1 MPPRTLRYK
10 VRVLQREVVVTVEQA
25 SDGSHVVT
33 SDAAAFDG
41 VTVRASGPTLSVL
54 VGNRMVEL
62 APGVDGAWVA
72 LAGGTTI
79 EVEPERRRGTVRS
92 ATTGSPGSV
101 QAPMPGR
108 VLKVLVAEGERVE
121 TGTGLVVIEAMKMEN
136 EIAAPCAGSV
146 RRVLVQA
153 GDAVERD
160 ALLVELA

>member
-1 MPPRTLRYK
+1 MPARTLRYK
-10 VRVLQREVVVTVEQA
+10 VRVAGREVTVTVEQA
-25 SDGSHVVT
+25 PDGSHLVT
-33 SDAAAFDG
+33 SDGLAFEG
-41 VTVRASGPTLSVL
+41 VTVRAIGPTLSVL
-54 VGNRMVEL
+54 VGDRMVEL
-62 APGVDGAWVA
+62 APGADGTRVA
-72 LAGGTTI
+72 LPGGTTI
-79 EVEPERRRGTVRS
+79 AVEPERRGGAVRS
-92 ATTGSPGSV
+92 AASGSPGSV

-121 TGTGLVVIEAMKMEN
+121 AGSGLLVIEAMKMEN